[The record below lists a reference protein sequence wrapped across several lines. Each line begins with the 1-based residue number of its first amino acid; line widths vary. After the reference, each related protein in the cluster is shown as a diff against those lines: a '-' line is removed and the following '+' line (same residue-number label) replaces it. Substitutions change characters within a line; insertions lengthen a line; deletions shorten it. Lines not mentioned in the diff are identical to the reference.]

1 MFFVKI
7 PHSILNKK
15 YFLIFLIS
23 LIIFVSKWYPLVLNQ
38 TNLTTEF
45 FFNYSGDGK
54 YWIPY
59 IKFISE
65 LKPSLIITTTNDKKI
80 NQKIINYAKKRR

>member
-65 LKPSLIITTTNDKKI
+65 FIDYIFLDF
-80 NQKIINYAKKRR
+80 KIIKLYNINLELSYK